1 MQERKSYNPIQV
13 LEKVWHIAERV
24 TVTLA
29 SLLVIG
35 TAGYVSFHLLT

>member
-1 MQERKSYNPIQV
+1 MQERKSSNPIAV
-13 LEKVWHIAERV
+13 LEKVWRIAERV

-35 TAGYVSFHLLT
+35 TAGYVSLHLLT